1 MASQATWVSARI
13 IADAQQADALGDA
26 LMEAGALSVTVE
38 DADAGTPEETPQYGE
53 PGMETQLVWARSVL
67 SALFDAD
74 QPVAEIVAECAA
86 ALGLQAELTIED
98 VPETDWVRAT
108 QAQFEPIP
116 IAGPLWI
123 VPTWHT
129 PPQADAI
136 NLILDPGLAF
146 GTGSHP
152 TTRMCLQWL
161 VRERPNGSVLDYG
174 CGSGILAIAAA
185 KLGAS
190 EVVGVDIDPQAVRSA
205 HDNADANSVEAA
217 FFDASQTLPTPY
229 DEIRCGAGQY
239 SGQPIAR
246 TGARTHGA
254 IKTRCLTGTG
264 RSAGRASRRTH
275 RHLQPLA
282 DAARWRHPGRLE
294 PAGRYAPAITL
305 LATNTDHEKNADL
318 RLARL
323 RQHHGV

>member
-1 MASQATWVSARI
+1 MTSQATWVSARI

-53 PGMETQLVWARSVL
+53 PGMATQLVWARSVL

-74 QPVAEIVAECAA
+74 QPVAEIVTACAA
-86 ALGLQAELTIED
+86 DLGVDAELTIEA

-108 QAQFEPIP
+108 QAQFDPIP
-116 IAGPLWI
+116 IGGPLWI

-129 PPQADAI
+129 PPEADAI
-136 NLILDPGLAF
+136 NLVLDPGLAF

-161 VRERPNGSVLDYG
+161 VRERPTGSILDYG

-185 KLGAS
+185 KLGAR

-205 HDNADANSVEAA
+205 HDNADANAVTAA
-217 FFDASQTLPTPY
+217 FLDASDTLPTPY
-229 DEIRCGAGQY
+229 DTQKYDVVLANILANPLRVLA
-239 SGQPIAR
+239 PALIAR
-246 TGARTHGA
+246 LKPGAS
-254 IKTRCLTGTG
+254 LVL
-264 RSAGRASRRTH
+264 AG
-275 RHLQPLA
+275 
-282 DAARWRHPGRLE
+282 
-294 PAGRYAPAITL
+294 L
-305 LATNTDHEKNADL
+305 LAEQAEELIGIYSPWLQMQVGDTQEGWSLLVGNL
-318 RLARL
+318 P
-323 RQHHGV
+323 Q

>member
-1 MASQATWVSARI
+1 VADQSTWVSARI

-38 DADAGTPEETPQYGE
+38 DADAGTAAETPQYGE

-74 QPVAEIVAECAA
+74 QPVQEIVSNCAA
-86 ALGLQAELTIED
+86 ALGFTAELTIEA

-116 IAGPLWI
+116 IADSLWI

-129 PPQADAI
+129 PPHADAI
-136 NLILDPGLAF
+136 NLVLDPGLAF

-161 VRERPNGSVLDYG
+161 ERERPAGTVLDYG

-185 KLGAS
+185 KLGAT
-190 EVVGVDIDPQAVRSA
+190 EVIGIDIDPQAVRSA
-205 HDNADANSVEAA
+205 QDNAHANNVVAK
-217 FFDASQTLPTPY
+217 FFDASDVLPVPYESQKYDVVLANILANPLRVLAPALTARLKPGASLVLAGLLAEQAKELIGIYSPWLNMQVADTQEGWSLLVGTLP
-229 DEIRCGAGQY
+229 Q
-239 SGQPIAR
+239 
-246 TGARTHGA
+246 
-254 IKTRCLTGTG
+254 
-264 RSAGRASRRTH
+264 
-275 RHLQPLA
+275 
-282 DAARWRHPGRLE
+282 
-294 PAGRYAPAITL
+294 
-305 LATNTDHEKNADL
+305 
-318 RLARL
+318 
-323 RQHHGV
+323 

>member
-1 MASQATWVSARI
+1 MTSQATWVSARI

-53 PGMETQLVWARSVL
+53 PGMATQLVWARSVL

-74 QPVAEIVAECAA
+74 QPVAEIVAACAA
-86 ALGLQAELTIED
+86 ELGVDAELTIEA

-108 QAQFEPIP
+108 QAQFDPIP
-116 IAGPLWI
+116 IGGPLWI

-129 PPQADAI
+129 PPEADAI
-136 NLILDPGLAF
+136 NLVLDPGLAF

-161 VRERPNGSVLDYG
+161 VRERPTGSILDYG

-185 KLGAS
+185 KLGAR

-205 HDNADANSVEAA
+205 HDNADANAVTAA
-217 FFDASQTLPTPY
+217 FFDASDTLPTPY
-229 DEIRCGAGQY
+229 DTQKYDVVLANILANPLRVLA
-239 SGQPIAR
+239 PALIAR
-246 TGARTHGA
+246 LKPGAS
-254 IKTRCLTGTG
+254 LVL
-264 RSAGRASRRTH
+264 AG
-275 RHLQPLA
+275 
-282 DAARWRHPGRLE
+282 
-294 PAGRYAPAITL
+294 L
-305 LATNTDHEKNADL
+305 LAEQAEELIGIYSPWLQMQVGDTQEGWSLLVGNL
-318 RLARL
+318 P
-323 RQHHGV
+323 Q

>member
-1 MASQATWVSARI
+1 MSARI

-53 PGMETQLVWARSVL
+53 PGMATQLVWARSVL

-74 QPVAEIVAECAA
+74 QPVAEIVAACAA
-86 ALGLQAELTIED
+86 DLGVDAELTIEA

-108 QAQFEPIP
+108 QAQFDPIP
-116 IAGPLWI
+116 IGGPLWI

-129 PPQADAI
+129 PPEADAI
-136 NLILDPGLAF
+136 NLVLDPGLAF

-161 VRERPNGSVLDYG
+161 VRERPTGSILDYG

-185 KLGAS
+185 KLGAR

-205 HDNADANSVEAA
+205 HDNADANAVTAA
-217 FFDASQTLPTPY
+217 FFDASDTLPTPY
-229 DEIRCGAGQY
+229 DTQKYDVVLANILANPLRVLA
-239 SGQPIAR
+239 PALIAR
-246 TGARTHGA
+246 LKPGAS
-254 IKTRCLTGTG
+254 LVL
-264 RSAGRASRRTH
+264 AG
-275 RHLQPLA
+275 
-282 DAARWRHPGRLE
+282 
-294 PAGRYAPAITL
+294 L
-305 LATNTDHEKNADL
+305 LAEQAEELIGIYSPWLQMQVGDTQEGWSLLVGNL
-318 RLARL
+318 P
-323 RQHHGV
+323 Q

>member
-1 MASQATWVSARI
+1 MTSQATWVSARI

-53 PGMETQLVWARSVL
+53 PGMATQLVWARSVL

-74 QPVAEIVAECAA
+74 QPVRDIVAACAA
-86 ALGLQAELTIED
+86 ELGVDAELTIEA

-108 QAQFEPIP
+108 QAQFDPIP
-116 IAGPLWI
+116 IGGPLWI

-129 PPQADAI
+129 PPEADAI
-136 NLILDPGLAF
+136 NLVLDPGLAF

-161 VRERPNGSVLDYG
+161 VRERPTGAILDYG

-185 KLGAS
+185 KLGAR

-205 HDNADANSVEAA
+205 HDNADANAVTAA
-217 FFDASQTLPTPY
+217 FFDASATLPTPY
-229 DEIRCGAGQY
+229 DTQKYDVVLANILAN
-239 SGQPIAR
+239 
-246 TGARTHGA
+246 
-254 IKTRCLTGTG
+254 
-264 RSAGRASRRTH
+264 
-275 RHLQPLA
+275 PL
-282 DAARWRHPGRLE
+282 RVL
-294 PAGRYAPAITL
+294 APALVARLKPGASLVLAGL
-305 LATNTDHEKNADL
+305 LAEQAEELIGIYSPWLQMQVGDTQEGWSLLVGTL
-318 RLARL
+318 P
-323 RQHHGV
+323 Q

>member
-1 MASQATWVSARI
+1 MTAQATWVSARI

-53 PGMETQLVWARSVL
+53 PGMATQLVWARSVL

-74 QPVAEIVAECAA
+74 QPVAEIVTACAA
-86 ALGLQAELTIED
+86 DLGVDAELTIEA

-108 QAQFEPIP
+108 QAQFDPIP
-116 IAGPLWI
+116 IGGPLWI

-129 PPQADAI
+129 PPEADAI
-136 NLILDPGLAF
+136 NLVLDPGLAF

-161 VRERPNGSVLDYG
+161 VRERPTGSILDYG

-185 KLGAS
+185 KLGAR

-205 HDNADANSVEAA
+205 HDNADANAVTAA
-217 FFDASQTLPTPY
+217 FFDASDTLPTPY
-229 DEIRCGAGQY
+229 DTQKYDVVLANILANPLRVLA
-239 SGQPIAR
+239 PALIAR
-246 TGARTHGA
+246 LKPGAS
-254 IKTRCLTGTG
+254 LVL
-264 RSAGRASRRTH
+264 AG
-275 RHLQPLA
+275 
-282 DAARWRHPGRLE
+282 
-294 PAGRYAPAITL
+294 L
-305 LATNTDHEKNADL
+305 LAEQAEELIGIYSPWLQMQVGDTQEGWSLLVGNL
-318 RLARL
+318 P
-323 RQHHGV
+323 Q